1 MLITDADRRFP
12 RPIRY
17 PLIITSF
24 VSYGLQYV
32 FTALM
37 ILMGIILV
45 FLRAQNLLNIG
56 HIIWARGLFWLMGT
70 HIHVYGREKIERG
83 KKYIM
88 LINHAS
94 IYDIPAIVALFPRV
108 SWLGRSYLTRI
119 PVFGYFIQRTD
130 YIPIDPGDREK
141 ARESINRSIAKADSL
156 TIALFPEG
164 TRTITGELGPFKKG
178 FIHIMKATNLDILPV
193 TLNGMY
199 RLKPKTRF
207 IIDPRVRL
215 EAIVSDPIPCSEL
228 IDKPDSEILERVK
241 TAIAKNYQ
249 PQD

>member
-1 MLITDADRRFP
+1 MI
-12 RPIRY
+12 
-17 PLIITSF
+17 PL
-24 VSYGLQYV
+24 
-32 FTALM
+32 
-37 ILMGIILV
+37 GIILV
-45 FLRAQNLLNIG
+45 FFKASYLLHIG
-56 HIIWARGLFWLMGT
+56 HIFWARGLFWLMGT

-94 IYDIPAIVALFPRV
+94 IYDIPAIIAVFPRV

-119 PVFGYFIQRTD
+119 PVFGYFLRNTD

-141 ARESINRSIAKADSL
+141 SRAAINNSIAKADSL

-164 TRTITGELGPFKKG
+164 TRTLTGELGPFKKG

-193 TLNGMY
+193 TLNGMF

-215 EAIVSDPIPCSEL
+215 EAVVSDPIPAAEL
-228 IDKPDSEILERVK
+228 INFTDQEILDRVK
-241 TAIAKNYQ
+241 TTIVANYRL
-249 PQD
+249 

>member
-1 MLITDADRRFP
+1 MLLTDEDRRFP
-12 RPIRY
+12 GLTRGVFTA
-17 PLIITSF
+17 TSF
-24 VSYGLQYV
+24 LSYGLQYL
-32 FTALM
+32 FSAIM
-37 ILMGIILV
+37 IPLGIILV
-45 FLRAQNLLNIG
+45 FLRASYLLHIG
-56 HIIWARGLFWLMGT
+56 HIVWARGLFWLMGT
-70 HIHVYGREKIERG
+70 HIHVYGREKIVRG

-94 IYDIPAIVALFPRV
+94 IYDIPAIIAVFPRV

-119 PVFGYFIQRTD
+119 PVFGYFLRRTD

-141 ARESINRSIAKADSL
+141 SRIAINNSIAKAESL

-193 TLNGMY
+193 TLNGMF

-215 EAIVSDPIPCSEL
+215 EAIVSDPITSAEL
-228 IDKPDSEILERVK
+228 INMSDQEILDRVK
-241 TAIAKNYQ
+241 TAITANYRL
-249 PQD
+249 